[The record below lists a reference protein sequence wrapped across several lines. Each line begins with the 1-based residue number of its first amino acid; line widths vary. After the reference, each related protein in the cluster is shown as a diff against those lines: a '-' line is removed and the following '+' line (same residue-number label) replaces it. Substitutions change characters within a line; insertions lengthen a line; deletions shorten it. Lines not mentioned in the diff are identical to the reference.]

1 MHSGHAPYN
10 TEVRSCCG
18 TVPDRSIRKSEDYSC
33 EDGVRPGQT
42 DSRAVG
48 GWSLASDDACEE
60 GIRPG
65 RTDSRAVGGWSLAS
79 DAEEQLSAAPAFPC
93 KDGAQVIWIADTGSA
108 NHLCSYDTLPGD
120 VFDGMRPCPDVRLA
134 TANGI
139 IEPEGQLEVY
149 LTDLGVDARFLV
161 LKDCPPVLSIGRLVE
176 EHGFQFH
183 WRAGRA
189 WFVSPSGARHAC
201 KIKNYVPH
209 FLASP
214 SSLTTSAVA
223 SASPGSSLKL
233 AVPGLAI
240 ANEAHQVD
248 EDGDAGRGG
257 QPSDAAE
264 DAQPEGVGEAWSAT
278 REAKLR
284 LEAKSPAHLLTH
296 LPMNSYCDICQAG
309 KLRQKPARRRRN
321 DAELQGRP
329 DEWGHTLLA
338 DHVSTG
344 DLGLSIDDDK
354 YGLVMLDVATDV
366 CDVLASS
373 TKHATAVLSAVK
385 EFGGAVKWTYFFTD
399 GAKELKKA
407 AADLGST
414 VHLSSTP
421 YRPESNGIIE
431 RRVGVISD
439 GVRCLLGQS
448 GLPHGWWTYAARAFC
463 HGLNIRKNVNGM
475 SPWHRRCGQPWPDKD
490 NFAFG
495 QQVHFRKPLPYK
507 QAEKF
512 APRGSQGVFVGW
524 FLLPG
529 GVYKGDML
537 IVDLDE
543 LANSPPGAAPRVYRV
558 KEVRV
563 PEIGTVFPLRV
574 AHLEAR
580 QRMLADT
587 VDFIDDPTA
596 PEEIIEEQEDD
607 MNDDDDDNAEAPD
620 DGSQAL
626 VRIPRGRRVYTPR
639 VGPRP
644 VPPLNDSLEIQFDQ
658 ANPKRAPSASHDL
671 YELYKHARTVG
682 EARRLGATTGHVRY
696 DLKKGFARLV
706 AAPAVVVYGATP
718 APLVEAWCDKESP
731 LGTVGDVM
739 GRKVFRFTAE
749 DDLSSPATIQRAL
762 QTTRSNPGSHL
773 HGSLPCTPWT
783 SWQRLNLHRGGPA
796 TKARVARIRE
806 QSLEWVKTFT
816 RLGKATL
823 AGGGSVSFEW
833 PRYCDGWRQEVVR
846 SMISQLKLIPVSIDG
861 CAAGVADEDGTP
873 IFKPWRIMVSDVHLA
888 ASIGGFKCSGDH
900 LHRRCAGG
908 KLVAQT
914 AYYPRRLCEAI
925 HKGLDA
931 HEAARALCSPCFSA
945 GPAVGASTSPSLRV
959 SESSPEVARV
969 SESPSGA
976 AGLRRERRE
985 AVHSGHATGRV
996 DRDVPVLDNNTE
1008 VRSCCGTVPDRSI
1021 LTSPAT
1027 DAQSVSAATAARR
1040 PHEDEDMME
1049 ALLRRDTAAT
1059 ADIQPVSWSQAGYLA
1074 EQVYAVAD
1082 ETDKGSHR
1090 QKDDPALFGIWN
1102 ALVTRII
1109 TTGSEEFRSAGCQ
1122 AALHKELT
1130 TLRERRVW
1138 DESTVCEW
1146 SDAARLEGKACVGRV
1161 FAIMGEKNA
1170 EVPKAPN
1177 LRTYK
1182 ARCVFAGNNVQTSS
1196 GQPAWELY
1204 QEVSQTPAAMQT
1216 VRAALAV
1223 AGLKGFTPKVRDATQ
1238 AYLQSRI
1245 DTPDRPATWVRLPK
1259 AWWPPSWHG
1268 RFKDPVCRL
1277 RLALYGH
1284 PESGALWDK
1293 HLSKIL
1299 KSLGWVRQEGHP
1311 GLWLHT
1317 ATGAILTVYVDDLM
1331 MAARLRDEDGLWGA
1345 LEKVVEFG
1353 EQPTPIEK
1361 FLGGI
1366 HHFATHDGLA
1376 SLTVNMKAFL
1386 ISAVQRYMDEIKVKS
1401 LPHVRSPYLTEDFIP
1416 KGKEEGGAQSATCSS
1431 HLMKVLFAAR
1441 LCRPDLLVA
1450 ITRLASKVSCWQA
1463 CHDRA
1468 LRRLFSYILH
1478 HADME
1483 LFGTIKTS
1491 DLQTCEIWMWPDA
1504 DLNGDM
1510 ETSKSTSGLWVE
1522 LVSAD
1527 GLRTWPIAWRS
1538 KRQGSTASSTPE
1550 AETISMATGLKN
1562 EGLPMQ
1568 DLFSA
1573 ALGRTVHLRCLE
1585 DNTTAITAARAGYSP
1600 ALRHLPRTERISVG
1614 VLYEILVERG
1624 DCTLQYQASA
1634 EHKGDMFTKRLDPAT
1649 FEAAIARVNLRR
1661 MAQLAA

>member
-1 MHSGHAPYN
+1 
-10 TEVRSCCG
+10 
-18 TVPDRSIRKSEDYSC
+18 
-33 EDGVRPGQT
+33 
-42 DSRAVG
+42 
-48 GWSLASDDACEE
+48 
-60 GIRPG
+60 
-65 RTDSRAVGGWSLAS
+65 
-79 DAEEQLSAAPAFPC
+79 
-93 KDGAQVIWIADTGSA
+93 
-108 NHLCSYDTLPGD
+108 
-120 VFDGMRPCPDVRLA
+120 MRPCPDVRLA

-201 KIKNYVPH
+201 EIKNFVPH

-257 QPSDAAE
+257 QPSDATE
-264 DAQPEGVGEAWSAT
+264 DAQPERIVEAWSAT

-344 DLGLSIDDDK
+344 DLGLSVDDDK

-366 CDVLASS
+366 SDVLASS
-373 TKHATAVLSAVK
+373 TKHSTAVLSAVK

-463 HGLNIRKNVNGM
+463 HGLNVRKNVNGM

-495 QQVHFRKPLPYK
+495 QQVHFRKPLRYK
-507 QAEKF
+507 EAEKF

-537 IVDLDE
+537 VVDMDE
-543 LANSPPGAAPRVYRV
+543 LASSPPGTAPRVYRV

-596 PEEIIEEQEDD
+596 PEEIVEEQEDD
-607 MNDDDDDNAEAPD
+607 MEDDDDAEAPD

-626 VRIPRGRRVYTPR
+626 VRIPRGSRVYTPR

-644 VPPLNDSLEIQFDQ
+644 VPKVPPLNDSLEIEFDQ

-671 YELYKHARTVG
+671 YELYKRARTVG

-696 DLKKGFARLV
+696 DVKKGFARLV
-706 AAPAVVVYGATP
+706 VAPAVVVFGAAA
-718 APLVEAWCDKESP
+718 APLVETWCDKESP

-739 GRKVFRFTAE
+739 GRKVYRFTAE

-762 QTTRSNPGSHL
+762 QTTRGNPGSHL

-783 SWQRLNLHRGGPA
+783 SWQRLNLHRGGPE
-796 TKARVARIRE
+796 TKARIARIRE

-833 PRYCDGWRQEVVR
+833 PRYCDGWRQEAVR
-846 SMISQLKLIPVSIDG
+846 SMISQLKLIPISIDG

-888 ASIGGFKCSGDH
+888 ASISGFKCSGDH
-900 LHRRCAGG
+900 LHRRCEGG
-908 KLVAQT
+908 QRVAQT

-969 SESPSGA
+969 SESSHEVARVSESPSEA
-976 AGLRRERRE
+976 AGLRPERRE

-996 DRDVPVLDNNTE
+996 FLDIPVLDNTE

-1021 LTSPAT
+1021 LTSPSLRVSESSSEAAGLRPERREAVHSGHAPYNTEDRSCCGTVPDRSIHTSQAT
-1027 DAQSVSAATAARR
+1027 DGQSISAAAAALR
-1040 PHEDEDMME
+1040 PHDDEDMME
-1049 ALLRRDTAAT
+1049 VLLRHDTAAA
-1059 ADIQPVSWSQAGYLA
+1059 ADIQPVSWSQAGLLA
-1074 EQVYAVAD
+1074 EQVYAVVD
-1082 ETDKGSHR
+1082 ETTKGSHR

-1122 AALHKELT
+1122 AALHKELS
-1130 TLRERRVW
+1130 TLRERQVW
-1138 DESTVCEW
+1138 DENTVCEW

-1161 FAIMGEKNA
+1161 FAIMGEKHA
-1170 EVPKAPN
+1170 EIPKAPD

-1182 ARCVFAGNNVQTSS
+1182 ARCVFAGNNVQTSN

-1223 AGLKGFTPKVRDATQ
+1223 AGLKGFIPKVRDATQ

-1259 AWWPPSWHG
+1259 AWWPASWHG

-1299 KSLGWVRQEGHP
+1299 KSLGWVRQEVHP

-1331 MAARLRDEDGLWGA
+1331 MAARLRDEAGLWGA

-1366 HHFATHDGLA
+1366 HHFATQDGLT

-1386 ISAVQRYMDEIKVKS
+1386 ISAVQRYMDEIKVNS

-1491 DLQTCEIWMWPDA
+1491 DLETCEIWMSPDA

-1550 AETISMATGLKN
+1550 AETISMATGLKS

-1585 DNTTAITAARAGYSP
+1585 DNTTAISAARAGYSP

-1614 VLYEILVERG
+1614 VLYEVLVERG

-1649 FEAAIARVNLRR
+1649 FEAAIARANLRR
-1661 MAQLAA
+1661 MTQLAA